1 MYCHH
6 IQLIKTAKPFENRV
20 LMRIPCMKKGV
31 EKIPHAQSYHFLG
44 KIELEPSTIGVGLCY
59 FVDCDDVSS
68 DSHRHIVLN
77 GSLIHIIKRIFHD
90 SV

>member
-6 IQLIKTAKPFENRV
+6 IQLIKTAKPFEHRV

-44 KIELEPSTIGVGLCY
+44 KIDLVPSTIGVGLCY
-59 FVDCDDVSS
+59 FVNCHNVRS
-68 DSHRHIVLN
+68 DTHRHIVLD
-77 GSLIHIIKRIFHD
+77 GGLIDVIKCILHD
-90 SV
+90 PI

>member
-31 EKIPHAQSYHFLG
+31 KISFHAQSYHFLV
-44 KIELEPSTIGVGLCY
+44 KTDLETSSVGVGLCY
-59 FVDCDDVSS
+59 FVNRHNVRS
-68 DSHRHIVLN
+68 DAHRHIVLD
-77 GSLIHIIKRIFHD
+77 GSLIHVIKSILHD
-90 SV
+90 PI